1 MMLLRKIG
9 GELSQIM
16 GTANGGGE
24 ASSHDDVEGADD
36 GSLGLRPLLIGN

>member
-9 GELSQIM
+9 GELSQM

-36 GSLGLRPLLIGN
+36 GSLGLMPLLIGN